1 MPRYVKILNDD
12 ETCEIGGLR
21 LRVRLV
27 RAGGRRLRVVLD
39 VPPRWRF
46 ESAGIDG
53 AEQTDAA
60 GAPRFARRGPDVG

>member
-39 VPPRWRF
+39 VPPRWRIDT
-46 ESAGIDG
+46 AGING
-53 AEQTDAA
+53 AEHADPA
-60 GAPRFARRGPDVG
+60 GSPRFAPRGPDVG